1 VWRLRRLCFGRP
13 GGHPVFRLSG
23 GGREPAGGARAPP
36 APGARL
42 TIVKL
47 VPVAVIAP
55 SPERRRERRLGA
67 SRECELPGFES
78 RRGVQLQG
86 RMNLHR
92 STCFSP
98 AYPLRRRGI
107 FDLPPKTASFQA
119 IRGVEPTGI
128 EPVTSCLQRS
138 PSKRANWHDLL
149 GIHPS
154 GPQRNRAKARFVC
167 RHFSGRWS
175 TEVDAWTSAAAAEPR
190 VLLGATDAPR
200 GVNARR

>member
-1 VWRLRRLCFGRP
+1 MSLSRGFCAQISMATLLSVRKPGTFPGRRFVWRLRRLCFGRP

-128 EPVTSCLQRS
+128 EPVTSCLQSQAGPVGGR
-138 PSKRANWHDLL
+138 
-149 GIHPS
+149 PS
-154 GPQRNRAKARFVC
+154 G
-167 RHFSGRWS
+167 
-175 TEVDAWTSAAAAEPR
+175 
-190 VLLGATDAPR
+190 APNTR
-200 GVNARR
+200 